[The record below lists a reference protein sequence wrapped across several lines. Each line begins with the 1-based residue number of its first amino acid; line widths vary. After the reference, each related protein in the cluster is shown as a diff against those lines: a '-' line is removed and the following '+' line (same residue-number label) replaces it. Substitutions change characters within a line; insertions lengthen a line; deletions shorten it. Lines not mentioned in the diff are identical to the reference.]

1 MIVIYG
7 TRYYGK
13 VRACGRSFVG
23 TQFLH
28 IYFVPL
34 IPLGTKLVLEE
45 VGNTYRTIAT
55 SFSLKSMMAGYL
67 RVWGPVALIA
77 ALCIG
82 IGAVQDLAE
91 DHEMIGM
98 AVTGVFTGVVS
109 LALLVG
115 IVLSWA
121 VLGKLSD
128 EDKRKHSVYA
138 LHTGYHVDPADMGDA
153 RQNLRFSMMN
163 IVAERAHGLSSMGYR
178 GPGDPQTAWPNY
190 ALDPTHNDEALI
202 TAAFTLARIDQSL
215 ATGAHK
221 LQMEQL
227 HDQLWRRISLSNP
240 PYLQSH
246 AQFG

>member
-7 TRYYGK
+7 TRFYGK

-23 TQFLH
+23 TQFMH
-28 IYFVPL
+28 IYFLPL

-45 VGNTYRTIAT
+45 VGGQYRTLKT
-55 SFSLKSMMAGYL
+55 DFSFKSMMAGYL
-67 RVWGPVALIA
+67 RVWGPVALIV

-82 IGAVQDLAE
+82 VGAVQDLAE
-91 DHEMIGM
+91 DGEALGM
-98 AVTGVFTGVVS
+98 VVAGAFTGIVS

-115 IVLSWA
+115 TIVSWA
-121 VLGKLSD
+121 FFGKLSD
-128 EDKRKHSVYA
+128 EEKRKHSVYA

-163 IVAERAHGLSSMGYR
+163 VIAERAHGLSSMGYR
-178 GPGDPQTAWPNY
+178 GPGDPQTAWASY
-190 ALDPTHNDEALI
+190 ALDPTHSDDVLV

-215 ATGAHK
+215 STGPYK
-221 LQMEQL
+221 MQMEQL
-227 HDQLWRRISLSNP
+227 HDQLWRRISLTNA

-246 AQFG
+246 ARFA